1 MKFAKLTTLLAT
13 AALLG
18 GCCCGS
24 KTEPA
29 IPHDKDVERKVEAI
43 LSQMTLEEKIGQMSE
58 IAIDILGNSTSGV
71 ADDRKFELNEESL
84 DKIMS
89 TFKVGSVL
97 NAPGKALPAEE
108 WNTIIEKINA
118 SSIEHTGIATL
129 YGIDAIHGT
138 TYTWGATLFPQEV
151 NAAASFNR
159 DLTRQMAEMTA
170 YEVRASNIPWTY
182 SPTLDLGRKH
192 AWPRCWESFSEDAY
206 LSAELG
212 KEMVLGYQG
221 EDPNNIDVYHIAACP
236 KHFMAYSMTNSGQDR
251 TPAYVSVAE
260 LKEKHFAP
268 FKAAVEAGALSLMV
282 NSSSVNGVPT
292 HADHQLLTVWLKEGL
307 NWDGVIVS
315 DWADVPNLYQREKI
329 APDYKGAIVAAV
341 NAGMDMAMIPYD
353 IRFCTLLL
361 EAVNEGL
368 VSKERI
374 DDAARRVIRMKVR
387 LGLDETPNT
396 YVKDY
401 PNFQGEEIREAAYQ
415 SACESI
421 TLLKNKNN
429 ILPLSPNAKVLVA
442 GPNADK
448 MRPLC
453 GGWSFS
459 WQGDIVDKVLP
470 DGVTFLDGIRAKG
483 GKNVK
488 YVAGVEYPERGSYDA
503 ECNINIDAAVR
514 AARTVDYI
522 ILCLGENSYCETVGN
537 LKDMSIS
544 ANQTALAKALIATG
558 KPVILVLNEGR
569 NRIIREFVDG
579 VDAVLHTYLPGTEGG
594 RALASILY
602 GEVNPSGKLPHSYP
616 KYPNAMTTYDH
627 KVSER
632 VGRMQGAYDYEAVV
646 DLQWAFGYGLS
657 YTTFEYSNLKIVE
670 GAEFKAGDQIRI
682 SVDVTNTGK
691 RAGKESVLLFIQDD
705 YASIIPDARRLREFE
720 KISLEAGET
729 KTVEFTLAAED
740 LAFAKNDAQ
749 WYLEEGSYTVQ
760 CGNLVDKLMCTED
773 ASLGAN
779 I

>member
-1 MKFAKLTTLLAT
+1 MKLAKLTTLMAT

-18 GCCCGS
+18 SCCCGS
-24 KTEPA
+24 KSEPA
-29 IPHDKDVERKVEAI
+29 IPRDKDVERKVEAI

-71 ADDRKFELNEESL
+71 ADERKFELNEESL
-84 DKIMS
+84 EKIMS

-159 DLTRQMAEMTA
+159 ALTRQMAEMTA

-236 KHFMAYSMTNSGQDR
+236 KHFMAYGMTNSGQDR

-292 HADHQLLTVWLKEGL
+292 HADHQLLTVWLKEEL

-503 ECNINIDAAVR
+503 ECNINIDDAVR
-514 AARTVDYI
+514 VARTVDYI
-522 ILCLGENSYCETVGN
+522 VLCLGENSYCETVGN
-537 LKDMSIS
+537 LKDMSLS

-632 VGRMQGAYDYEAVV
+632 VGRMQGAYDYDAVV
-646 DLQWAFGYGLS
+646 ELQWAFGYGLS
-657 YTTFEYSNLKIVE
+657 YTTFEYSNLQILE
-670 GAEFKAGDQIRI
+670 GAEFKAGDKIRI

-720 KISLEAGET
+720 KIALEAGET

-760 CGNLVDKLMCTED
+760 CGNLVEKLMCTED